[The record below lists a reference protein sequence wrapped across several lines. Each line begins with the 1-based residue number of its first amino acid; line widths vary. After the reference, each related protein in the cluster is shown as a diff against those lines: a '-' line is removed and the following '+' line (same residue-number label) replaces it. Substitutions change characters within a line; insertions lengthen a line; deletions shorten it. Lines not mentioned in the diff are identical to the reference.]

1 MMVIHHQGRAS
12 AGEPGPRP
20 YPVAQG
26 VVRRMESISF
36 ACGDWP
42 ASTIFSSDDRQYH
55 IKLACGGRA
64 YLDGLTRGHAMWKKS
79 EGENPGRLVER
90 GILAFIQELFEAHR
104 HSSFCKIDAAL
115 LRYYIFFSRRFG
127 IAVKTGPMQV
137 DKVSQRSG
145 EISTSERLPERQR

>member
-1 MMVIHHQGRAS
+1 
-12 AGEPGPRP
+12 
-20 YPVAQG
+20 
-26 VVRRMESISF
+26 
-36 ACGDWP
+36 
-42 ASTIFSSDDRQYH
+42 
-55 IKLACGGRA
+55 
-64 YLDGLTRGHAMWKKS
+64 MWKKS